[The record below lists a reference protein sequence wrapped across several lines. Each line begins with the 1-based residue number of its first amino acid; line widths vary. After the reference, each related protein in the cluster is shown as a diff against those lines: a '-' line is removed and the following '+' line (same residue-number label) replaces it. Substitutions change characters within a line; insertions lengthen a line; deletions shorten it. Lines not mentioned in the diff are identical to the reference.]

1 MSRRLRQ
8 LLEQLAL
15 GLQRVGVVPIVVS
28 LVRASNERVAFAVFF
43 ELLPG
48 PVNAVASVRVQGR
61 TLSTLE

>member
-1 MSRRLRQ
+1 MNQRSHQ

-15 GLQRVGVVPIVVS
+15 GLQRVGVVPIVAS
-28 LVRASNERVAFAVFF
+28 LVRARNERVAFAVFF
-43 ELLPG
+43 GLLPG

>member
-1 MSRRLRQ
+1 MNQRSHK

-28 LVRASNERVAFAVFF
+28 LVRARIERVAVVVFF

-48 PVNAVASVRVQGR
+48 PVNAVVSVRVQGR
-61 TLSTLE
+61 KLSTPV

>member
-15 GLQRVGVVPIVVS
+15 GLQRDVIIPIIVS
-28 LVRASNERVAFAVFF
+28 LVHARIERVAFAVFF
-43 ELLPG
+43 GLLPG

-61 TLSTLE
+61 TLSTLD

>member
-1 MSRRLRQ
+1 MSRRLLQ

-28 LVRASNERVAFAVFF
+28 LVRARIERVVVVVFF

-48 PVNAVASVRVQGR
+48 PVSVVVSVRVQGR
-61 TLSTLE
+61 KLSTLV

>member
-28 LVRASNERVAFAVFF
+28 PVRARIERVVVVVSF

-61 TLSTLE
+61 KLSTPV